1 MAKFYVKGKRK
12 RILHIEIIEDI
23 EGDFSITKAEVMDKT
38 GCPAKQ
44 DGDSTVWYEYVA
56 EAVKWGAHQS
66 HPDIDAF
73 KQTKDSTV
81 KELSRYVKQ
90 DVVWDEIEVDWV

>member
-1 MAKFYVKGKRK
+1 MAKFYIKGKRK

-44 DGDSTVWYEYVA
+44 DGDSTIWYEYVE
-56 EAVKWGAHQS
+56 EAVKWVRIKATPIS
-66 HPDIDAF
+66 MRLN
-73 KQTKDSTV
+73 KQRIP
-81 KELSRYVKQ
+81 LSKSFPNT
-90 DVVWDEIEVDWV
+90 

>member
-1 MAKFYVKGKRK
+1 M
-12 RILHIEIIEDI
+12 
-23 EGDFSITKAEVMDKT
+23 
-38 GCPAKQ
+38 
-44 DGDSTVWYEYVA
+44 
-56 EAVKWGAHQS
+56 KWGANQS

-81 KELSRYVKQ
+81 KELSKYVKQ